1 METDAVDDR
10 AQQAE
15 TDAAD
20 YRAEQTTS
28 NYDRTVHQRAAA
40 ATATKFKFRKFN

>member
-1 METDAVDDR
+1 METDAADDR
-10 AQQAE
+10 AQQAA

-20 YRAEQTTS
+20 DRAEQMTS
-28 NYDRTVHQRAAA
+28 NYDGTVHQRAA